1 MYKQVYH
8 YFNENKL
15 FCEQQYGF
23 RSQHS
28 TELAAVKLVG
38 YVFKEMDSN
47 KKVNTPVALFLDL
60 SKAFD
65 TLTFDI
71 LLKKQNITEF
81 MESHLH

>member
-1 MYKQVYH
+1 M
-8 YFNENKL
+8 
-15 FCEQQYGF
+15 QYIL
-23 RSQHS
+23 H
-28 TELAAVKLVG
+28 KD
-38 YVFKEMDSN
+38 YIIKETDCN

-71 LLKKQNITEF
+71 LLKIVTEF